1 MKLSREQ
8 TEYRIISNSIFLRI
22 IISKFMKIWQLFHV
36 KNVCKN
42 VNNQHVQN
50 GRTDFFLSQLSNCYT
65 FQIVHNCIRNHHTE
79 FEISRTILTYLN

>member
-36 KNVCKN
+36 KDVCKN
-42 VNNQHVQN
+42 VNNQLVQN
-50 GRTDFFLSQLSNCYT
+50 GRTDFFC
-65 FQIVHNCIRNHHTE
+65 HNCRIATLSKLY
-79 FEISRTILTYLN
+79 ITVSGIIILSLKSV